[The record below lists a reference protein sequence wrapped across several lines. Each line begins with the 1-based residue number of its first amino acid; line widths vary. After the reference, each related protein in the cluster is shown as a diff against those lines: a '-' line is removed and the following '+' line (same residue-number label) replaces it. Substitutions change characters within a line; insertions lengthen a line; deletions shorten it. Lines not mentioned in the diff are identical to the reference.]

1 MPSFFIS
8 NNPLSK
14 EVAQQKLRAAR
25 AAAARAAKAA
35 KREAA
40 KAAAEKAER
49 AAKRAERKSAREAQK
64 AMQQA
69 QAEAAERATQA
80 RIQTDTEAYTRWSN
94 RSKIEQAART
104 IVDEMPAISEE
115 DVVEHALVGGYSP
128 KVARKR
134 LERQR
139 LGHAMGQARKNAS
152 DNIIPLS
159 HTQQEIVRKR
169 AIDFDNRVE
178 ALKMEKAGKLP
189 KGTVRNAP
197 RVTPGAIVTPG
208 ARVTPGAKVAASKV
222 DDAAGLSLKK
232 VAAAAGPMAKT
243 VLGLAAIGGV
253 ATMAY
258 LSSRDHGRPNSEL
271 YRY

>member
-14 EVAQQKLRAAR
+14 EVAQQKLRATR

-35 KREAA
+35 KLEAA

-49 AAKRAERKSAREAQK
+49 AAKRAERKAAREAQK

-139 LGHAMGQARKNAS
+139 LGHARGQARKNAS

-178 ALKMEKAGKLP
+178 ALKMQKAGKLP
-189 KGTVRNAP
+189 KDIVRNTP
-197 RVTPGAIVTPG
+197 RATSG
-208 ARVTPGAKVAASKV
+208 ARVTPGARVAASKV

-232 VAAAAGPMAKT
+232 VAAAAGPIAKT

-258 LSSRDHGRPNSEL
+258 LSSRAHGRPNSEL